1 MSGVRPDERRRPGA
15 MRGVRRT
22 LQPLKSLETV
32 EADSVQAREA
42 RHEAQCPGVKTED
55 VCPEAEA
62 EARPVHSCQVII
74 IIIITHLNI
83 LSWTD
88 SASSM
93 DLSAESRSPPSLSMA
108 AM

>member
-15 MRGVRRT
+15 MSGVRRT

-74 IIIITHLNI
+74 VIIITHLNI

>member
-1 MSGVRPDERRRPGA
+1 

-32 EADSVQAREA
+32 EADSVQAGEA
-42 RHEAQCPGVKTED
+42 RHQAQRPGVKTKD
-55 VCPEAEA
+55 VRPEAEA
-62 EARPVHSCQVII
+62 EARPVHICQAII
-74 IIIITHLNI
+74 IIIITDLNI

>member
-1 MSGVRPDERRRPGA
+1 MSGVRPDERRGP
-15 MRGVRRT
+15 MRVMRA

-32 EADSVQAREA
+32 EADTVQAGEA
-42 RHEAQCPGVKTED
+42 RHQAQRPGVKTED
-55 VCPEAEA
+55 VRPEAEA
-62 EARPVHSCQVII
+62 EARPVQCTYMSGQ
-74 IIIITHLNI
+74 IIIITDLNI
-83 LSWTD
+83 LSWAD

>member
-1 MSGVRPDERRRPGA
+1 

-62 EARPVHSCQVII
+62 EARPVHACQVII
-74 IIIITHLNI
+74 VIIITHLNI